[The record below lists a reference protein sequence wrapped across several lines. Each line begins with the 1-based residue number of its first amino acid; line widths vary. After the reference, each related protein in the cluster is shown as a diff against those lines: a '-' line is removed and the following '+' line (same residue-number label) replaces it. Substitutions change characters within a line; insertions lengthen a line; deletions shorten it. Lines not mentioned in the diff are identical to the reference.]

1 MKIFLNFKFCFNQNR
16 TANKTKVEIT
26 SNDHEE
32 FPIDVTWSFIYLD
45 SQPNSKRR
53 DSWRNFKW

>member
-32 FPIDVTWSFIYLD
+32 FPIDVT
-45 SQPNSKRR
+45 
-53 DSWRNFKW
+53 